1 MGQVALGLAGAAV
14 GAFVGGPVGAQIGW
28 MLGSMAWNLLDP
40 PKVYGPRLNDT
51 KVRGADYG
59 VMRPILYGTM
69 RVGGI
74 GMGQGSMSAGPNQ
87 FTENEESSGGK
98 GGSEQV
104 SYRYNLSFMNEIC
117 EGPIIGVLRR
127 WANGRLVTEAG
138 AASSDIWPYTL
149 YLGDT
154 TQTPDPT
161 METIYGAGDV
171 CPMRGVAY
179 EVVTE
184 LALQDYGNARPNVE
198 YEAYASAGTFPR
210 RISTFNLGP
219 DGAGIDCVTYS
230 DGNVTIAGYTAI
242 HYYERTFDLA
252 GVEDGGAAYDALL
265 VPSASVIYPVSNLPV
280 ASDWIGWYSR
290 EILTT
295 SFTANPGGGPVAN
308 SANGSAIYKAGN
320 IYAIGYNS
328 ISQHVHCARW
338 PCTGGVV
345 SAETGTSD
353 AYHDFGD
360 CNNQSA
366 SFVVGSSN
374 NDFIY
379 VTDFFNSPATLN
391 EFDLNLTLVRTWDL
405 DAEYAISNI
414 INGRPFTVYQQATAL
429 VLACD
434 RGTAGEKQLF
444 CFYLNDDLTVT
455 QVAGI
460 NTDPAGGSSMGPII
474 ELGTTGYVTVAD
486 GIATLDPTAGNA
498 VLGDIVSDLLQRAG
512 LTTAQIDVTD
522 LTQEVEGF
530 LVASQMT
537 VRNAI
542 DMLRK
547 AYFFDLTE
555 YDGKIVCR
563 NRGHDA
569 TDTIPDGDLA
579 AHEPGSEPPEPLEV
593 TRIPEQELPRT
604 VSINFY
610 DRDHDYQTGSVYWRR
625 TVTLSESDV
634 TLDLPLNFSA
644 TQALLRAQWHMHFA
658 WLERDRFTFYTT
670 RKWAKLTP
678 TDVVVVRGVNIR
690 ITSRTESPNG
700 IIRFEGVRAFAG
712 PYSSPITD
720 PGGSGAP
727 GGEVPGSP
735 PGGQPPQNP
744 PSTKADTA
752 AILIDGPWTS
762 ESVSPS
768 SLKAAIYKSSTG
780 AWPGAALYKSVDGGT
795 TYASVAST
803 SAAATVGTVAT
814 ALGNFTGGNIVDE
827 SNSITVLLS
836 SGTLESTTEDG
847 LLAGLHLIALGS
859 VANGWEFLQ
868 YRTATLVSTNRY
880 TLTGLLRG
888 RFGTEWA
895 MSTHGANEI
904 LVLISTC
911 VEVPGSFSEINA
923 LRKYKAVT
931 FGTALADATAQNFT
945 NTGVAYKPLAPV
957 LLGGGRDASGELTLN
972 WTPRRRGSGGW
983 PDGVDLP
990 ATESDNWQVEIFT
1003 DNTYATEVRAFGITS
1018 PTVTYTAALQTTD
1031 FGSPQAT
1038 VYWRVAQ
1045 IGTAGLGYFT
1055 EATT

>member
-1 MGQVALGLAGAAV
+1 MGQVALGMAGAAV

-87 FTENEESSGGK
+87 FTENEEGSGGK

-104 SYRYNLSFMNEIC
+104 NYRYNLSFMNEIC
-117 EGPIIGVLRR
+117 EGPILGVQRR
-127 WANGRLVTEAG
+127 WANGRLVTD
-138 AASSDIWPYTL
+138 AASTSSDVWPYTL

-161 METIYGAGDV
+161 METIYGVGEV

-198 YEAYASAGTFPR
+198 YEAYTSGGTFPR

-219 DGAGIDCVTYS
+219 DAAGIDCATYS
-230 DGNVTIAGYTAI
+230 DGNVTIAGYTAL
-242 HYYERTFDLA
+242 HYYERTFTLA
-252 GVEDGGAAYDALL
+252 GVEDGGAAYDAAL
-265 VPSASVIYPVSNLPV
+265 VPSASVIFPV
-280 ASDWIGWYSR
+280 ANLTAAADYIGWYVR
-290 EILTT
+290 ETLTST
-295 SFTANPGGGPVAN
+295 FTANPLGGSTSFCVSRSG
-308 SANGSAIYKAGN
+308 AIYKSGA
-320 IYAIGYNS
+320 IYAIGNNTV
-328 ISQHVHCARW
+328 SQHVGVSRW
-338 PCTGGVV
+338 PATGGVI
-345 SAETGTSD
+345 SAETGT
-353 AYHDFGD
+353 ATATYDFGD
-360 CNNQSA
+360 CNNQVSA
-366 SFVVGSSN
+366 FIVGSSN
-374 NDFIY
+374 NDFVY
-379 VTDFFNSPATLN
+379 VLKAFGGFTLN
-391 EFDLNLTLVRTWDL
+391 EFDLDLTLVRTWDL
-405 DAEYAISNI
+405 AAEYAISSI
-414 INGRPFTVYQQATAL
+414 INGHQFTVYQRAGRL

-434 RGTAGEKQLF
+434 RGTAGAKQLF

-460 NTDPAGGSSMGPII
+460 NTDPAGGSVMGPII

-486 GIATLDPTAGNA
+486 GIATLDPPVGNA

-512 LTTAQIDVTD
+512 LTVGQIDTSD

-530 LVASQMT
+530 VVAAQMT

-569 TDTIPDGDLA
+569 TDTIPDGDLC
-579 AHEPGSEPPEPLEV
+579 AHEPGAEPPEPLEV
-593 TRIPEQELPRT
+593 TRVPESELPRT
-604 VSINFY
+604 VSINYY

-634 TLDLPLNFSA
+634 TLDLPLNFSGA
-644 TQALLRAQWHMHFA
+644 QALLRAQWHMHFA
-658 WLERDRFTFYTT
+658 WLERDRFIFYTT

-678 TDVVVVRGVNIR
+678 TAVVVVRGVNIR
-690 ITSRTESPNG
+690 ITARTESPNG
-700 IIRFEGVRAFAG
+700 IIKFEGVRAFAG
-712 PYSSPITD
+712 PYSAPITE

-744 PSTKADTA
+744 PSSKADTA
-752 AILIDGPWTS
+752 AVLIDAPWTS
-762 ESVSPS
+762 ESDSPT
-768 SLKAAIYKSSTG
+768 SLKAAIYKSGTG

-803 SAAATVGTVAT
+803 STAATVGTVAA
-814 ALGNFTGGNIVDE
+814 ALGDFHGGNIVDE
-827 SNSITVLLS
+827 TNSITVLLA
-836 SGTLESTTEDG
+836 SGTLESTTDDG
-847 LLAGLHLIALGS
+847 LLAGLHLVAIGS
-859 VANGWEFLQ
+859 VSAGWEFLQ

-895 MSTHGANEI
+895 MSAHGGNEV
-904 LVLISTC
+904 LVLMSTC
-911 VEVPGSFSEINA
+911 VDVPGSFSELNA
-923 LRKYKAVT
+923 LRKYKPVT
-931 FGTALADATAQNFT
+931 FGTALADAPAQNFT
-945 NTGVAYKPLAPV
+945 NTGVALKPLAPV
-957 LLGGGRDASGELTLN
+957 LLGGGRDAGGDLTLH

-983 PDGVDLP
+983 PSGVDLP

-1045 IGTAGLGYFT
+1045 IGSAGLGYFT
-1055 EATT
+1055 RAAT